1 MMKHVL
7 MLAGIVAG
15 ALVQQILPT
24 WPMFGGAKPPLLA
37 AFVVHYALHREER
50 EMWTVVLLA
59 ALLQDGLDPGPFGPA
74 LLAFP
79 ILGKIAN
86 RIRFE
91 IFADG
96 IVTQVVFGALAAM
109 VATLVATL
117 VYALNGERPFHFGY
131 TLLRLMGSGLLGMVV
146 LPLVSRIVN
155 QLEDAL
161 PKRKGYG
168 WQ

>member
-1 MMKHVL
+1 MMKQVL
-7 MLAGIVAG
+7 MFAGIATG
-15 ALVQQILPT
+15 ALVQQFLPA
-24 WPMFGGAKPPLLA
+24 WPMFGGAKSPVMV
-37 AFVVHYALHREER
+37 AFVVYYALHREER
-50 EMWTVVLLA
+50 AMWVAVVLA
-59 ALLQDGLDPGPFGPA
+59 VLLQDGLDPGPFGPA

-79 ILGKIAN
+79 ILGKAAN

-96 IVTQVVFGALAAM
+96 MVTQVIFGALAAM
-109 VATLVATL
+109 AATLVATL

-131 TLLRLMGSGLLGMVV
+131 ALLRIIGSGLLGMAT
-146 LPLVSRIVN
+146 LPLVSRAVN
-155 QLEDAL
+155 QLEAAL